1 MARGHN
7 LFVGFDLVHPME
19 NYERLARTLATLGA
33 SVKVSAMLWYLDTA
47 MGAREVEASLR
58 EACNSGDSLIV
69 VDASTN
75 YVVMHNLPVPA
86 AGLRQHWN
94 PKPVTGGALP
104 QPGASAA
111 NRPPPQ

>member
-19 NYERLARTLATLGA
+19 NYERLARALARAGA
-33 SVKVSAMLWYLDTA
+33 PVKISSMLWYVDTA
-47 MGAREVEASLR
+47 MGAREIEAALR
-58 EACNSGDSLIV
+58 ADCNPGDSLIV

-86 AGLRQHWN
+86 AGLRQCWN
-94 PKPVTGGALP
+94 PNPLTGTSPRPTGPVEKLFSP
-104 QPGASAA
+104 
-111 NRPPPQ
+111 R